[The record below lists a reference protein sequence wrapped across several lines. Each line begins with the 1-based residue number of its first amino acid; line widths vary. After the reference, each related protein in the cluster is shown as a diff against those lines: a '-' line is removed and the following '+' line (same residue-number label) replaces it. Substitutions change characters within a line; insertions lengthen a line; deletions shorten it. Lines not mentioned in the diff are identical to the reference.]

1 MAKRFYELKGNPKY
15 TSPEAVNKI
24 VKNFLDVATDPRRA
38 QDSVWI
44 TRSQGMGKHETFWG
58 EARPGIWTQGATHTQ
73 AEYDDKKA
81 KGKLQSKPH
90 LRRPHTD
97 LGTIIVK
104 TAREYNTRLKKK
116 LIDQGLPEPQVQSQL
131 AKRAIKVRPML
142 ISASHTKQYGRKVA
156 SEIRERA
163 IEELGKRQVISF
175 TRTGDIEGKHER
187 GARQLYE
194 NMQQARKDSGFK
206 SKGASDKITDQF
218 IDEVNI
224 EIDGKPKYSHEFKEG
239 AYKFLLNKEAD
250 WHFSTDVDERL
261 LTDQRL
267 QDMRTWTALSDLP
280 ETLEYNKPVAV
291 GDYAYASDYVAEEF
305 PDDKKVPTLVTSSGD
320 ELPPAGTDPT
330 IKETKVSMTRPQWK
344 TSIITDRFSDV
355 PDYNP
360 SMSAFPGQGEGGKIA
375 YTWKDEGQIYW
386 SEQIDT
392 KLRESEL
399 VASSKPVKPNVSAIS
414 SSYSDVMAAAQH
426 KGTTDAVSELIYGF
440 VDDIGEE
447 VGGFEDDPKH
457 GTGYGTHDVTQAN
470 ERDIKERKTME
481 NIEYAHQ
488 KGGWGQ
494 YVYWRGVNKGL
505 SIETPQV
512 MEGVKEVT
520 ATDRG
525 VYQPDDAKPV
535 YEDIWGQSSDDTSKL
550 PYEKT
555 TTVKA
560 SDALSGERVGGEK
573 TVINQGDVDAN
584 LKVVGKKKVFAR
596 HYPTMAEKERQA
608 RLSEMSPVQ
617 AMEAK
622 KEYVAF
628 RNEKI
633 KEYNLRMQ
641 QGTQQSFIHG
651 LRMKNR
657 NQLHKAPVEATG
669 RTMTNPAAALL
680 NPSNKTPVQNPR
692 TKIANILS
700 NSPDSEM
707 PEDYAKFFKKQGET
721 LDDRSFLPKMGAD
734 ELLMDD
740 QYEEMKANNARI
752 EAARNKSNISPALA
766 AITTPDESKDKPPD
780 KPKGKGPGISKVT
793 KSLVVGGLGL
803 GGLLATPYFAARSL
817 QAKNIKDPGLKDYL
831 QETASEFIGSK
842 RVFSGVNEKPGYFQN
857 VGLLKKGV
865 EGGRR
870 PIKSI
875 KGAGGPD
882 TPAQAIL
889 NLFKPSTKDA
899 WKNRKRN

>member
-24 VKNFLDVATDPRRA
+24 VKNFLDVATDPRRIEH
-38 QDSVWI
+38 SVWI

-73 AEYDDKKA
+73 AEYDEKKA

-90 LRRPHTD
+90 LRRSHTD

-142 ISASHTKQYGRKVA
+142 ISASHTKQYGREVA

-187 GARQLYE
+187 GARQLFE
-194 NMQQARKDSGFK
+194 NLQEARKDSGFK
-206 SKGASDKITDQF
+206 SKGASDKLIDQF
-218 IDEVNI
+218 IDEVNV

-267 QDMRTWTALSDLP
+267 QDMRTWTRGSNIQSVDNLVIPKYEQKPGDIGTEFKGQTPVHAETVHGPDLP
-280 ETLEYNKPVAV
+280 ENLEYNKPVAT
-291 GDYAYASDYVAEEF
+291 GDYAFASDYLTEDYPEN
-305 PDDKKVPTLVTSSGD
+305 KKVASMITTSGD

-330 IKETKVSMTRPQWK
+330 FKETKVSMTRPQWK

-399 VASSKPVKPNVSAIS
+399 VASSKPVKPRVSAIS

-505 SIETPQV
+505 SIETPKV

-525 VYQPDDAKPV
+525 VYQPDESKPV
-535 YEDIWGQSSDDTSKL
+535 YEDIWGQTSEDTSKL
-550 PYEKT
+550 PNERT

-608 RLSEMSPVQ
+608 RLSEMTPVQ

-622 KEYVAF
+622 KDYVAF
-628 RNEKI
+628 RNQKI

-641 QGTQQSFIHG
+641 QGTHQSFIHG

-657 NQLHKAPVEATG
+657 NQLHKARVEATG
-669 RTMTNPAAALL
+669 RTMTNPAAQML
-680 NPSNKTPVQNPR
+680 NPSSKKPVQNPPAKLTVKR
-692 TKIANILS
+692 DKLIVGDIWTQKGYTIVSTNLGGVHGRGLAKQAADQGLIGPGHKSFDTSPVILS
-700 NSPDSEM
+700 NLKQQ
-707 PEDYAKFFKKQGET
+707 KFQEKH
-721 LDDRSFLPKMGAD
+721 L
-734 ELLMDD
+734 
-740 QYEEMKANNARI
+740 AR
-752 EAARNKSNISPALA
+752 
-766 AITTPDESKDKPPD
+766 
-780 KPKGKGPGISKVT
+780 VQQ
-793 KSLVVGGLGL
+793 LVMLH
-803 GGLLATPYFAARSL
+803 SC
-817 QAKNIKDPGLKDYL
+817 NLKL
-831 QETASEFIGSK
+831 I
-842 RVFSGVNEKPGYFQN
+842 N
-857 VGLLKKGV
+857 
-865 EGGRR
+865 
-870 PIKSI
+870 
-875 KGAGGPD
+875 
-882 TPAQAIL
+882 
-889 NLFKPSTKDA
+889 
-899 WKNRKRN
+899 

>member
-24 VKNFLDVATDPRRA
+24 VKNFLDVATDPRRIE
-38 QDSVWI
+38 QSVWI
-44 TRSQGMGKHETFWG
+44 TRSQGMGKDETFWG
-58 EARPGIWTQGATHTQ
+58 KARPGIWTQGATHTQ
-73 AEYDDKKA
+73 AEYDEKKA
-81 KGKLQSKPH
+81 KGKLHSSPH

-97 LGTIIVK
+97 LGSIIYH

-156 SEIRERA
+156 TEIRERA
-163 IEELGKRQVISF
+163 IEELGKKQVITF
-175 TRTGDIEGKHER
+175 TRSGDIERKYER
-187 GARQLYE
+187 GARQLFE
-194 NMQQARKDSGFK
+194 NLQEARKDSGFK
-206 SKGASDKITDQF
+206 SKGASDKLIDQF
-218 IDEVNI
+218 IDEVNV

-267 QDMRTWTALSDLP
+267 QDMRTWTRGSNIQSVDNLVIPKYEQKPGDIGTEFKGQTPVHAETVHGPDLP
-280 ETLEYNKPVAV
+280 ENLEYNKPVAT
-291 GDYAYASDYVAEEF
+291 GDYAFASDYLTEDYPEN
-305 PDDKKVPTLVTSSGD
+305 KKVASMITTSGD

-375 YTWKDEGQIYW
+375 HTWLDAGQIYW

-399 VASSKPVKPNVSAIS
+399 VASSKSVKPNVSAIS

-457 GTGYGTHDVTQAN
+457 GSGYGTHDVTQAN

-494 YVYWRGVNKGL
+494 YVYWSGVNKGL
-505 SIETPQV
+505 SIETPKV

-525 VYQPDDAKPV
+525 VYQPDESKPV
-535 YEDIWGQSSDDTSKL
+535 YEDIWGQSSEDTSKL
-550 PYEKT
+550 PNERT

-584 LKVVGKKKVFAR
+584 LKVVGQKKVFAR

-608 RLSEMSPVQ
+608 RLSEMTPVQ

-622 KEYVAF
+622 KDYVAF
-628 RNEKI
+628 RNQKI

-669 RTMTNPAAALL
+669 KTMTNPAAALL
-680 NPSNKTPVQNPR
+680 NPKQAKTKQPV
-692 TKIANILS
+692 
-700 NSPDSEM
+700 SP
-707 PEDYAKFFKKQGET
+707 PAKGK
-721 LDDRSFLPKMGAD
+721 P
-734 ELLMDD
+734 
-740 QYEEMKANNARI
+740 
-752 EAARNKSNISPALA
+752 NISPALA
-766 AITTPDESKDKPPD
+766 AITTPDDSKPKPPD
-780 KPKGKGPGISKVT
+780 KPKGKGPGVGKVT

-803 GGLLATPYFAARSL
+803 GGFLAAPYFAARSL
-817 QAKNIKDPGLKDYL
+817 QAKNIKDPTFTDYL
-831 QETASEFIGSK
+831 QETGSELVGSY
-842 RVFSGVNEKPGYFQN
+842 RVWSGVNEKPGYFQK
-857 VGLLKKGV
+857 VGPFTKGV

-870 PIKSI
+870 PIKPI
-875 KGAGGPD
+875 PGAGGPD
-882 TPAQAIL
+882 TPAQALKNFWGSI
-889 NLFKPSTKDA
+889 FGPSSKDD
-899 WKNRKRN
+899 WKNRKRNRRN

>member
-1 MAKRFYELKGNPKY
+1 
-15 TSPEAVNKI
+15 
-24 VKNFLDVATDPRRA
+24 
-38 QDSVWI
+38 
-44 TRSQGMGKHETFWG
+44 
-58 EARPGIWTQGATHTQ
+58 
-73 AEYDDKKA
+73 
-81 KGKLQSKPH
+81 
-90 LRRPHTD
+90 
-97 LGTIIVK
+97 
-104 TAREYNTRLKKK
+104 
-116 LIDQGLPEPQVQSQL
+116 
-131 AKRAIKVRPML
+131 
-142 ISASHTKQYGRKVA
+142 
-156 SEIRERA
+156 
-163 IEELGKRQVISF
+163 
-175 TRTGDIEGKHER
+175 
-187 GARQLYE
+187 
-194 NMQQARKDSGFK
+194 
-206 SKGASDKITDQF
+206 
-218 IDEVNI
+218 
-224 EIDGKPKYSHEFKEG
+224 
-239 AYKFLLNKEAD
+239 
-250 WHFSTDVDERL
+250 
-261 LTDQRL
+261 
-267 QDMRTWTALSDLP
+267 
-280 ETLEYNKPVAV
+280 
-291 GDYAYASDYVAEEF
+291 
-305 PDDKKVPTLVTSSGD
+305 
-320 ELPPAGTDPT
+320 
-330 IKETKVSMTRPQWK
+330 MTRPQWK

-375 YTWKDEGQIYW
+375 HTWLDEGQIYW

-399 VASSKPVKPNVSAIS
+399 VKSSKPVKPNVSAIS

-447 VGGFEDDPKH
+447 VGGVDADPSH
-457 GTGYGTHDVTQAN
+457 GTGYETHDVTQAN

-505 SIETPQV
+505 SIETPKV

-525 VYQPDDAKPV
+525 VYQPDESKPV
-535 YEDIWGQSSDDTSKL
+535 YEDIWGQSSEDTSKL
-550 PYEKT
+550 PNERT

-608 RLSEMSPVQ
+608 RLSEMTPVQ

-622 KEYVAF
+622 KDYVAF
-628 RNEKI
+628 RNQKI

-669 RTMTNPAAALL
+669 KTMTNPAAALL
-680 NPSNKTPVQNPR
+680 NPKQAKTKQPV
-692 TKIANILS
+692 
-700 NSPDSEM
+700 SP
-707 PEDYAKFFKKQGET
+707 PAKGK
-721 LDDRSFLPKMGAD
+721 P
-734 ELLMDD
+734 
-740 QYEEMKANNARI
+740 
-752 EAARNKSNISPALA
+752 NISPALA
-766 AITTPDESKDKPPD
+766 AITTPDDSKPKPPD

-817 QAKNIKDPGLKDYL
+817 QAKNIKDPGVKDYL

-842 RVFSGVNEKPGYFQN
+842 RVFSGVNEKPGYFQK
-857 VGLLKKGV
+857 VGPFTKGV

-870 PIKSI
+870 PIKPI
-875 KGAGGPD
+875 PGAGGPD
-882 TPAQAIL
+882 TPAQALKNFWGSI
-889 NLFKPSTKDA
+889 FGPSSKDD
-899 WKNRKRN
+899 WKNRKRNRRN